1 MSQGRRPRLG
11 TTAIRVEQV
20 PDRLRRGRRHA
31 GERTARQAQHRSL
44 RGGFSLLQDAA
55 AWNSVEIRRGQSR
68 SAAERF
74 IAAGRDPGAGHS
86 PAKDLG
92 TDKVRIFFLVSA
104 AGSASRT
111 AFSSMALGCT
121 SYLSPRISSARLRD
135 CDSDARTTFTGPP
148 LELQELRASPP
159 GMLSR

>member
-1 MSQGRRPRLG
+1 VVGSAYFKTLLPGTQSKFAEGKADPLQSDLSQQA
-11 TTAIRVEQV
+11 AI
-20 PDRLRRGRRHA
+20 L
-31 GERTARQAQHRSL
+31 ERAIGL
-44 RGGFSLLQDAA
+44 
-55 AWNSVEIRRGQSR
+55 
-68 SAAERF
+68 
-74 IAAGRDPGAGHS
+74 
-86 PAKDLG
+86 AKDLG

-111 AFSSMALGCT
+111 DFSSMALGCT